1 VSRTRHGQPFLKG
14 GIDAMMDRFKDGT
27 VLRRYR
33 ADLAGSLTR
42 YGRPLQPE
50 SLRASHRGVMAFLLM
65 LDSLDRGRAELRV
78 RSDGG
83 AKGAKTRRVPITPRL
98 AAAAMKR
105 YSSLDRPESDSQA
118 WLLNR
123 HGQPFLKGGI
133 DAMMDRFKERVGSGS
148 TPTRSAHVRDRGDPR
163 EGGTWSGCG
172 SRWATGTTRCSSG
185 TWS

>member
-1 VSRTRHGQPFLKG
+1 
-14 GIDAMMDRFKDGT
+14 
-27 VLRRYR
+27 
-33 ADLAGSLTR
+33 
-42 YGRPLQPE
+42 
-50 SLRASHRGVMAFLLM
+50 MAFLLM

-133 DAMMDRFKERVGSGS
+133 DAMMDRFKERVGFRVHAHAFG
-148 TPTRSAHVRDRGDPR
+148 TRSRPWRPQGGWNLERLRVAMGHWDYSVLKRHVELSMQRDLGSLKEWRDLIVLASE
-163 EGGTWSGCG
+163 EGV
-172 SRWATGTTRCSSG
+172 R
-185 TWS
+185 